1 MVMKS
6 LIEEKK
12 IQAVVR
18 LIEWERI
25 FLHMDVEITYAADA
39 DKNSP
44 LDFYIV
50 DDMYDSPKTYAVD

>member
-25 FLHMDVEITYAADA
+25 FLHMDVEIT
-39 DKNSP
+39 
-44 LDFYIV
+44 FH
-50 DDMYDSPKTYAVD
+50 

>member
-50 DDMYDSPKTYAVD
+50 DDMYD